1 MEAAMAERAKPMG
14 SRNAGARPGAI
25 IGALFLSLVLL
36 LLFGLV
42 SHAHW

>member
-1 MEAAMAERAKPMG
+1 MAERAKPMG
-14 SRNAGARPGAI
+14 SRSGAGARPGAI
-25 IGALFLSLVLL
+25 VGAVFVSLILL

>member
-1 MEAAMAERAKPMG
+1 MAERAKPLG
-14 SRNAGARPGAI
+14 SRNAGAKPGAI
-25 IGALFLSLVLL
+25 VGAVFLSLVLL

>member
-1 MEAAMAERAKPMG
+1 MADRARPFG
-14 SRNAGARPGAI
+14 ARSGAGARPGAI
-25 IGALFLSLVLL
+25 VIALFISLVLL